1 MRSVGIIFL
10 IFCAAFGASVGYAED
25 NNKQTL
31 SLDALH
37 VPLVPPNSTLTL
49 APDQPTPGVTPQTG
63 YVSVPAKNGLQ
74 TPFLGLSIK
83 TPLDFQK

>member
-1 MRSVGIIFL
+1 VRSVAMIFL
-10 IFCAAFGASVGYAED
+10 SFCAAFGASACYAED

-31 SLDALH
+31 SLGALQA
-37 VPLVPPNSTLTL
+37 PLAPPNSTLTL
-49 APDQPTPGVTPQTG
+49 APDPTTSAVTPQTG
-63 YVSVPAKNGLQ
+63 YVSVPARNGLQ